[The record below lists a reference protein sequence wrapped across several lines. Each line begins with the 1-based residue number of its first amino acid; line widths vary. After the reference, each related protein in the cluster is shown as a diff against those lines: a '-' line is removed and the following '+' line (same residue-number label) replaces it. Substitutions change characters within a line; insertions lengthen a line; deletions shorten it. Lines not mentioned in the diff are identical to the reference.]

1 MLFDGLRSDQGD
13 DDVLCSDRVLDS
25 DEDDYSDSEFDDVA
39 YEGTSDIEMTPA
51 HSFNFPART
60 AGMGTSKIA
69 VRPPADVQSLP
80 SNAPASSILEDT
92 FSYCSLDESSVMV
105 RSVAEESDVACSS
118 RNNSLHDSSVF
129 DAVDE
134 DEDDSYAVDEWEE
147 EDESTSEVQR
157 LAHLLNGTDLRQE
170 IRDELRRCLDE

>member
-1 MLFDGLRSDQGD
+1 M
-13 DDVLCSDRVLDS
+13 
-25 DEDDYSDSEFDDVA
+25 
-39 YEGTSDIEMTPA
+39 
-51 HSFNFPART
+51 
-60 AGMGTSKIA
+60 
-69 VRPPADVQSLP
+69 
-80 SNAPASSILEDT
+80 EDT